1 MPLNSPPPLPGS
13 DNPNSS
19 DGLWCPTKRL
29 WPIHPH
35 RLDDELLSSWL
46 VRTAHGNGMKL
57 QSFTTLAL
65 GRGANLWNRDID
77 RSATD
82 GLLVALSKQTG
93 STVEELRGG
102 LLSAYEGSVFE
113 RHNQVGNSTWIMPL
127 GIYHR
132 TRRAFGMQFCP
143 SCLFFD
149 REPYFRRRWRLA
161 LTTVCDVHG
170 TLMHDRCPGCG
181 APVIFFR
188 NDLGRRRDYQ
198 LGAITL
204 CWQCGFDLVRA
215 AAYSPPTP
223 DSMSIVA
230 MRSITTFL
238 DMGWWFCGDEA
249 LQYAHLYF
257 EVLRLLLV
265 VLSSRR
271 GHGLLRHVEDAA
283 GASRLSGVVLP
294 RTQFERRPL
303 ADRHWLLACA
313 LWLLDDWP
321 RRFLSACQA
330 VGGTRSWFAR
340 DMDVLPWWF
349 DRELR
354 AHLDRTQYSPS
365 RAEVASAAAHLERV
379 GLPVAKASIARA
391 LGATDIIAASHFVTR
406 RPCPWALSESQFA
419 QIDLRLSEKLR
430 CLDVDSPR
438 RLTVERNR
446 VLFRVLRETG
456 WRPESVLELTV
467 ADVSIRYRTAQGL
480 ALLPPRV
487 RGLLLSYLR
496 DVRPKLRPPDGA
508 SAMFIGYRSGGIK
521 INNLRS
527 TLGSLLSSLKTPQQ

>member
-1 MPLNSPPPLPGS
+1 MSANSPPPLPGS
-13 DNPNSS
+13 GNPNSS
-19 DGLWCPTKRL
+19 DALSCPTKRL

-46 VRTAHGNGMKL
+46 VRMAHGNGMKL
-57 QSFTTLAL
+57 QSFTTLTL

-77 RSATD
+77 RSGTD

-113 RHNQVGNSTWIMPL
+113 RHNQAGNSSWIMPL

-149 REPYFRRRWRLA
+149 PAPYFRRRWRLA

-170 TLMHDRCPGCG
+170 TLMHDRCPCCG

-188 NDLGRRRDYQ
+188 NDLGHRRDYQ

-204 CWQCGFDLVRA
+204 CWLCGFNLVRA
-215 AAYSPPTP
+215 AVYSPPAP
-223 DSMSIVA
+223 DSMSLVA
-230 MRSITTFL
+230 MRSIATFL

-249 LQYAHLYF
+249 LHYAHLYF

-265 VLSSRR
+265 VLSSSR
-271 GHGLLRHVEDAA
+271 GHGLLKYIEDAA
-283 GASRLSGVVLP
+283 GMSRLSGVVLS
-294 RTQFERRPL
+294 RRQFESRPL
-303 ADRHWLLACA
+303 VDRHWLLACA

-321 RRFLSACQA
+321 RRFLSTCKS

-349 DRELR
+349 DRELK

-365 RAEVASAAAHLERV
+365 SAEVASAAAHLERAGV
-379 GLPVAKASIARA
+379 PVAKASIARV
-391 LGATDIIAASHFVTR
+391 LGVKDIVAASHFAVE
-406 RPCPWALSESQFA
+406 RPRPWELSASNYA
-419 QIDLRLSEKLR
+419 QIDLRLGEQLR
-430 CLDVDSPR
+430 GLQVGSPR
-438 RLTVERNR
+438 WLTVKRNR
-446 VLFRVLRETG
+446 ALFQVLRETG
-456 WRPESVLELTV
+456 WRPERVLELQV
-467 ADVSIRYRTAQGL
+467 ADASMWHRAAQGGGPL
-480 ALLPPRV
+480 SPRV
-487 RGLLLSYLR
+487 HGLLLSYLR
-496 DVRPKLRPPDGA
+496 DVRAKLLPPDGE

-521 INNLRS
+521 MNNLRRI
-527 TLGSLLSSLKTPQQ
+527 LGSLLRSL